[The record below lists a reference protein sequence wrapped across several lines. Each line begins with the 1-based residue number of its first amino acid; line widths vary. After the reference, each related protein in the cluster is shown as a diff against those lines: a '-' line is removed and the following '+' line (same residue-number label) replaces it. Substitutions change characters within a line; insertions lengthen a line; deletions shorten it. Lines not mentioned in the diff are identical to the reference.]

1 MVGTGEESGLWCI
14 ANGAI
19 WLEEG
24 EIAVKGLVRS
34 EYYQAVPANPRELV

>member
-1 MVGTGEESGLWCI
+1 MAGTGQESGPWFI
-14 ANGAI
+14 ANEAI

-24 EIAVKGLVRS
+24 EIAVKGLVQT